1 MSSITNPDMI
11 EAKTCASIFTEL
23 RLSAEQA
30 GSIAALSKA
39 LGHPVRVQIVDV
51 LRRYGGEVCVCD
63 IERHFD
69 LTQPTISHHLRVLRE
84 AGVIEGSSA
93 GCGFTTGQFR
103 RRSRR
108 WRSYSA
114 TCVAAFRLYR
124 AHVFSSDVSK
134 DIYK

>member
-84 AGVIEGSSA
+84 AGVIEGEQRGLWIYYRTVPEAVAPLAELLSHL
-93 GCGFTTGQFR
+93 
-103 RRSRR
+103 RSG
-108 WRSYSA
+108 
-114 TCVAAFRLYR
+114 
-124 AHVFSSDVSK
+124 
-134 DIYK
+134 I